1 MNIYDSALRRLSAQ
15 PRTEFE
21 LRKYLND
28 KGFMNSEIDDVIS
41 EFLSCGYLDDAAFCA
56 DYFRYAFGKG
66 WGRKRIVSEL
76 KKKGVDAEVI
86 QNAFADY
93 EEENPVDERTIARQE
108 AEKILR
114 MADISGEEPVPEKV
128 LGRIARRLASY
139 GYSPEII
146 YGIIGELRK

>member
-114 MADISGEEPVPEKV
+114 ITLERAWRAGAGAVTKLHVSQQE
-128 LGRIARRLASY
+128 GRN
-139 GYSPEII
+139 EN
-146 YGIIGELRK
+146 EQNKH